1 MTVEVTKCSIA
12 ELKACDAFPALFAEY
27 AGECALMA
35 PDEKM
40 KAYDHIE
47 QSGYFQAFGAFE
59 PRHGLVGFVA
69 VMTPTI
75 PHYGV
80 CIATTESLF
89 VGKAH
94 RATGAGLK
102 LLRAAERHAWA
113 KGCPGIFVTAPHGGP
128 LAEVLESKQGYVETN
143 RVFLKKFGNFDHE

>member
-1 MTVEVTKCSIA
+1 MTVEVTKCTIA

-27 AGECALMA
+27 ADECALML

-40 KAYDHIE
+40 KAYDHL
-47 QSGYFQAFGAFE
+47 GGLDFFQAFGAFE
-59 PRHGLVGFVA
+59 PTHGLVGFVA
-69 VMTPTI
+69 VLTPTI

-80 CIATTESLF
+80 CVAQTESLF

-94 RATGAGLK
+94 RASGAGLK

-113 KGCPGIFVTAPHGGP
+113 KGCPGLFVSAPAHGQ
-128 LAEVLESKQGYVETN
+128 LCEVLSLRSGYAETN
-143 RVFLKKFGNFDHE
+143 RVFFKKFRDE